1 MQGWENF
8 SLQGPET
15 LLLCRGRLKELE
27 IPVLVLN
34 SILYI
39 VGGATQ
45 QQGSHIKLRATQLQ
59 KID

>member
-15 LLLCRGRLKELE
+15 LLLRRGRIRELE

-45 QQGSHIKLRATQLQ
+45 QQGSHIYLRAT
-59 KID
+59 

>member
-1 MQGWENF
+1 MQGWENL
-8 SLQGPET
+8 SLQGPEI
-15 LLLCRGRLKELE
+15 LLLCRGRIKELE

-45 QQGSHIKLRATQLQ
+45 QQGSHI
-59 KID
+59 